1 MLLGPSAQA
10 VGTARPQVSRKL
22 YQRRCRLV
30 FAGHLHETRT
40 TCCRCGAS
48 RKFKTARGAVLEL
61 LQSCTH
67 LERKNAD
74 ALKKFRLACALK
86 PLLLRRVSPYSHLG
100 EPLFEGAT

>member
-1 MLLGPSAQA
+1 MLLGHW
-10 VGTARPQVSRKL
+10 
-22 YQRRCRLV
+22 Y

-48 RKFKTARGAVLEL
+48 RKTSRGAVLEL

>member
-1 MLLGPSAQA
+1 VWISDAA
-10 VGTARPQVSRKL
+10 DW
-22 YQRRCRLV
+22 Y

-67 LERKNAD
+67 HERKNAD

>member
-1 MLLGPSAQA
+1 MPPGVARPLGPS
-10 VGTARPQVSRKL
+10 GRH
-22 YQRRCRLV
+22 RRTSGQPKALSATLPTGS
-30 FAGHLHETRT
+30 AGHLNETRT

-74 ALKKFRLACALK
+74 ALKKFRVPCAPK
-86 PLLLRRVSPYSHLG
+86 PLLQRRVSPL
-100 EPLFEGAT
+100 L